1 MLKKII
7 PFFVLLATV
16 AHAAVPTRLENG
28 VYAAP
33 WLRPAQNGLPL
44 GSSTLRW
51 NASVTNLNTQLSEGL
66 AYIAANGDLSS
77 NSSVTVDANGSVLA
91 NYFVGPLVGNASTAS
106 ALAADPTDCP
116 AGEYAQSIDTAGN
129 LVCASISTGNVT
141 GPGSSTNNAAAIWSG
156 TSGTVLADSQLLISG
171 SVANISVF
179 QGYLSG
185 NASTASALFSDPTD
199 CPAGEYA
206 QSIDAFG
213 NLTCSAVTSSTANA
227 LAADPTDCSA
237 GQYAHSIDAQ
247 GNLTCGTPSGGGGGG
262 TSLAEAPMIHLSHGN
277 GYGSTNT
284 MIRRFSRINKN
295 SGGTHITL
303 TQSSTNGDSFTIN
316 TAGMYAICYG
326 DYRNGDMAVAVTV
339 NDSAMTTTARTP
351 ITYAQGLRSMYN
363 GVSLNDYASTC
374 DVTDLAVNDVVRAH
388 SDGNN
393 GGTDQHSY
401 FYIVYL
407 GAQSGNELYI
417 DGGTGYGSTNTLIRT
432 WTNTRLN
439 TGSAFTYTQ
448 DATNGDYITV
458 NSDGL
463 YWVCRAEL
471 RTSSGQL
478 YSGIT
483 VNDSALGTD
492 VYSMT
497 YAQGRRFTNL
507 LAGSYYTQTSQ
518 NCGPLSL
525 TSGDVVRGHDTAGSL
540 SNGTDARVSIKM
552 IKMNSAKRATFF
564 DTPSGFG
571 SVATKL
577 RYMTQVRDYG
587 ASIGYG
593 ISGLYG
599 TTLATFSGGVYVGCL
614 QDYGATVP
622 TTGVMIN
629 PKAESSNVSTS
640 RDYNDGFRGIRA
652 NGAGSSSSHHC
663 AFDYMG
669 PGGQIAFGS
678 DGSGGT
684 DAWISFAGA
693 LIN

>member
-1 MLKKII
+1 MIRYLKIAILLPCLMLMGAGFKYGGIKHDITVTAKSGATTTLTASSSQVQSFTGTSAQTVNL
-7 PFFVLLATV
+7 PSGLTLSNGYWFTVNNEGTTGSVVVRDASASVLSTLTAS
-16 AHAAVPTRLENG
+16 
-28 VYAAP
+28 
-33 WLRPAQNGLPL
+33 Q
-44 GSSTLRW
+44 SSTF
-51 NASVTNLNTQLSEGL
+51 
-66 AYIAANGDLSS
+66 YM
-77 NSSVTVDANGSVLA
+77 
-91 NYFVGPLVGNASTAS
+91 
-106 ALAADPTDCP
+106 
-116 AGEYAQSIDTAGN
+116 
-129 LVCASISTGNVT
+129 
-141 GPGSSTNNAAAIWSG
+141 NNALVIGGNWSVIPGAG
-156 TSGTVLADSQLLISG
+156 TG
-171 SVANISVF
+171 
-179 QGYLSG
+179 
-185 NASTASALFSDPTD
+185 
-199 CPAGEYA
+199 
-206 QSIDAFG
+206 
-213 NLTCSAVTSSTANA
+213 
-227 LAADPTDCSA
+227 
-237 GQYAHSIDAQ
+237 
-247 GNLTCGTPSGGGGGG
+247 SGGGGGG
-262 TSLAEAPMIHLSHGN
+262 GGGGGSVASSSLTEAPMIHLSHGN

-295 SGGTHITL
+295 SAGSHVTL

-326 DYRNGDMAVAVTV
+326 DFRNGDMAVAITV

-363 GVSLNDYASTC
+363 GVSLNDYGNTC

-393 GGTDQHSY
+393 TSTDQHSY
-401 FYIVYL
+401 FYIIYL
-407 GAQSGNELYI
+407 GSQSGNELYV

-448 DATNGDYITV
+448 DATNGDSITV

-471 RTSSGQL
+471 RTSSGQV

-483 VNDSALGTD
+483 VNDSALSTD

-507 LAGSYYTQTSQ
+507 LASGYYTQTSQ

-525 TSGDVVRGHDTAGSL
+525 TSGDVIRGHDTAGSL
-540 SNGTDARVSIKM
+540 SNGTDARVSIKA
-552 IKMNSAKRATFF
+552 IKMNSSRRATFF
-564 DTPSGFG
+564 DTPSGYG

-577 RYMTQVRDYG
+577 RYMSQVRDYG

-593 ISGLYG
+593 LSGLYG

-622 TTGVMIN
+622 TSGVMIN
-629 PKAESSNVSTS
+629 PKAESSNISTS

-678 DGSGGT
+678 DGSGGGT
-684 DAWISFAGA
+684 DVWISFAGA